1 MRYLAF
7 LSTFLFLF
15 YSCSENAKT
24 IKPEYK
30 DIVESV
36 YSSVTIVPEDYY
48 TVNSSV
54 NGIIEQIFIEVGD
67 SVIVGDNLL
76 NITNTSVKRN
86 EDNARLSY
94 QLAKD
99 KLNGNSGT
107 LSQIEKKIDL
117 AKIQM
122 NNDSE
127 NYTRQKNLWD
137 KNVGSKVEFEAKKLK
152 YDVSKNQYQSLL
164 SEYELAKKELNTQY
178 QIASNQFENNSTNA
192 NDYKILS
199 KLNGKVYE
207 LKKSVGEWVNMNE
220 ALAIVGSSNSFIIE
234 MDVDERD
241 ISKIKLGQKV
251 LLILNAFGDEV
262 LEATVSK
269 IHPKLNRQSQTF
281 LIEARFN
288 GVQKQL
294 YMGLS
299 GEANI
304 LVSETK
310 KGIVIPKSLIKD
322 NKVQTENGWVAIKTG
337 ISNLTE
343 IEIISGI
350 DTITNLL
357 PISEE

>member
-1 MRYLAF
+1 
-7 LSTFLFLF
+7 
-15 YSCSENAKT
+15 
-24 IKPEYK
+24 
-30 DIVESV
+30 
-36 YSSVTIVPEDYY
+36 
-48 TVNSSV
+48 
-54 NGIIEQIFIEVGD
+54 
-67 SVIVGDNLL
+67 
-76 NITNTSVKRN
+76 
-86 EDNARLSY
+86 
-94 QLAKD
+94 
-99 KLNGNSGT
+99 
-107 LSQIEKKIDL
+107 
-117 AKIQM
+117 
-122 NNDSE
+122 
-127 NYTRQKNLWD
+127 
-137 KNVGSKVEFEAKKLK
+137 
-152 YDVSKNQYQSLL
+152 
-164 SEYELAKKELNTQY
+164 
-178 QIASNQFENNSTNA
+178 
-192 NDYKILS
+192 
-199 KLNGKVYE
+199 
-207 LKKSVGEWVNMNE
+207 MNE

-251 LLILNAFGDEV
+251 LLTLNAFGDEV
-262 LEATVSK
+262 LEAIVSK

-350 DTITNLL
+350 DTTTNLL
-357 PISEE
+357 TISEE